1 MRPLLLLA
9 ALLLAAAQAQARAVH
24 AERQYPHHHH
34 PPPHLA
40 HRLLR
45 DGAAAIGAPA
55 PAAAVA
61 AVAAAGA
68 TRIDACR
75 QRCPSAYLP
84 VCGAGGTYL
93 NACWAACMGAEPF
106 AVGECD
112 AAADKFMRSM
122 GSGCESRC
130 ATTSTSPVCAENGFT
145 FTSACVAKCSNL
157 TATAGT
163 CCACAL
169 PCSWHVAPTAAFLQ
183 PPPRAGLRTASGAM
197 APPPL
202 LSKSG

>member
-9 ALLLAAAQAQARAVH
+9 ALLLFAAQAQARAAH
-24 AERQYPHHHH
+24 SAEPDEKPRPYSPHHL
-34 PPPHLA
+34 LA

-45 DGAAAIGAPA
+45 DGAVAIGAPA
-55 PAAAVA
+55 PAAAMATA
-61 AVAAAGA
+61 ASAGA
-68 TRIDACR
+68 ARIDACR
-75 QRCPSAYLP
+75 QRCPSSYLP

-106 AVGECD
+106 AVGDCD

-157 TATAGT
+157 TVIAGT
-163 CCACAL
+163 CCAFT
-169 PCSWHVAPTAAFLQ
+169 HVAMHRTDVLLACLQ
-183 PPPRAGLRTASGAM
+183 APLRAQGCARHPARWRRRRC
-197 APPPL
+197 
-202 LSKSG
+202 